1 MRTCKEISKL
11 VSESLDRDLPFRE
24 RMAMRV
30 HLMMCSLCR
39 TYSHQ
44 MHTLR
49 QMVRQSE
56 KSGVADQDH
65 LPEDARNRIRQALK
79 DQSHCADD

>member
-11 VSESLDRDLPFRE
+11 VSESLDRELPLRD
-24 RMAMRV
+24 RMAMRM

-44 MHTLR
+44 MRQLRSVLTTVSDVETPTEKTL
-49 QMVRQSE
+49 SE
-56 KSGVADQDH
+56 
-65 LPEDARNRIRQALK
+65 EARRRIKQALK
-79 DQSHCADD
+79 NEE

>member
-11 VSESLDRDLPFRE
+11 VSESLDRELPFRE
-24 RMAMRV
+24 RMAMRG

-44 MHTLR
+44 MRQLR
-49 QMVRQSE
+49 SVLKKASDAEAPTE
-56 KSGVADQDH
+56 KT
-65 LPEDARNRIRQALK
+65 LPEEARRRIKQALEK
-79 DQSHCADD
+79 EE

>member
-11 VSESLDRDLPFRE
+11 VSESLDRELPLRE
-24 RMAMRV
+24 RMAMRL

-44 MHTLR
+44 MRQLRSVLKKASDVETPTEQTL
-49 QMVRQSE
+49 SE
-56 KSGVADQDH
+56 
-65 LPEDARNRIRQALK
+65 EARLRIKQALK
-79 DQSHCADD
+79 KEE